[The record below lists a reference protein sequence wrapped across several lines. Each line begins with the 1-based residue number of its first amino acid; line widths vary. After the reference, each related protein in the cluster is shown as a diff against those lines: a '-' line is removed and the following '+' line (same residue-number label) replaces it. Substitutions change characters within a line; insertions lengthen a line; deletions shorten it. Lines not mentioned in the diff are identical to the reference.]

1 MKYNSCLLDRLYS
14 TKCNYM
20 QIHLLCVTSY
30 AFHAQKKREKK
41 KMLRIQKKLYILLY
55 ENRKYQSKM
64 CTNSLY
70 HVTKNLQYK
79 KTYEND
85 QITHYLEHRGMGTG
99 LVTGQRQNLA
109 PSFHRW
115 TPVRATSMQRVY
127 IQIQRQHHTQLD
139 RRVKQANQKLQF
151 LIYNF
156 GAKPSECRCP
166 MHSIKFG
173 LVCVLISCIA
183 TP

>member
-20 QIHLLCVTSY
+20 QIHLLSVTSY
-30 AFHAQKKREKK
+30 AFHAQKKERKKK
-41 KMLRIQKKLYILLY
+41 KMPRIQKKLYILLY

-85 QITHYLEHRGMGTG
+85 QITHYLEHRGTGTG
-99 LVTGQRQNLA
+99 LVTGLRQNLQNTELLLMN
-109 PSFHRW
+109 SSQSHFH
-115 TPVRATSMQRVY
+115 ASL
-127 IQIQRQHHTQLD
+127 QLD
-139 RRVKQANQKLQF
+139 PTDGSTLNTAGSKSDRVKQAN
-151 LIYNF
+151 
-156 GAKPSECRCP
+156 
-166 MHSIKFG
+166 
-173 LVCVLISCIA
+173 
-183 TP
+183 

>member
-1 MKYNSCLLDRLYS
+1 
-14 TKCNYM
+14 M

-109 PSFHRW
+109 PSFHR
-115 TPVRATSMQRVY
+115 
-127 IQIQRQHHTQLD
+127 
-139 RRVKQANQKLQF
+139 
-151 LIYNF
+151 
-156 GAKPSECRCP
+156 
-166 MHSIKFG
+166 
-173 LVCVLISCIA
+173 
-183 TP
+183 

>member
-20 QIHLLCVTSY
+20 QIHLLCDFLRISCT
-30 AFHAQKKREKK
+30 KKRKK

-70 HVTKNLQYK
+70 VTKNLQYK

-85 QITHYLEHRGMGTG
+85 QITHYLEHRGTGTG
-99 LVTGQRQNLA
+99 LITGQKQNLRGASTDELMSELLPHKSITGSNGFNVTYSWIKQGLQTTATVLQVTGSNKQTRSC
-109 PSFHRW
+109 SFSFEFW
-115 TPVRATSMQRVY
+115 Y
-127 IQIQRQHHTQLD
+127 
-139 RRVKQANQKLQF
+139 
-151 LIYNF
+151 
-156 GAKPSECRCP
+156 
-166 MHSIKFG
+166 
-173 LVCVLISCIA
+173 
-183 TP
+183 

>member
-20 QIHLLCVTSY
+20 QIHLLSVTSD
-30 AFHAQKKREKK
+30 AFHAQKKRGEKR
-41 KMLRIQKKLYILLY
+41 KMSRIQKKLYILLY

-85 QITHYLEHRGMGTG
+85 QITHYLEHRGTGTG
-99 LVTGQRQNLA
+99 LVNRTKTKPGTELPLVNSSQSHFYASLQPDPTG
-109 PSFHRW
+109 S
-115 TPVRATSMQRVY
+115 TSN
-127 IQIQRQHHTQLD
+127 TGSKSD
-139 RRVKQANQKLQF
+139 RVKQANQKLQF
-151 LIYNF
+151 
-156 GAKPSECRCP
+156 
-166 MHSIKFG
+166 
-173 LVCVLISCIA
+173 
-183 TP
+183 

>member
-20 QIHLLCVTSY
+20 QIHLLSVTSY
-30 AFHAQKKREKK
+30 AFHAQKKTRKK
-41 KMLRIQKKLYILLY
+41 KMPRIQKKLYILLY

-85 QITHYLEHRGMGTG
+85 QITHYLEHRGTGTG

-109 PSFHRW
+109 P
-115 TPVRATSMQRVY
+115 VRATSMQVY
-127 IQIQRQHHTQLD
+127 NQIQQVQHQILD
-139 RRVKQANQKLQF
+139 QRVTGSNEQT
-151 LIYNF
+151 
-156 GAKPSECRCP
+156 R
-166 MHSIKFG
+166 
-173 LVCVLISCIA
+173 SCSF
-183 TP
+183 